1 MSQLFTPVGIGRY
14 TARNRLV
21 MSPMTRSRCDDTTG
35 EAKDL
40 VREYYEQRAGAGL
53 IITEGTGPSAMG
65 KGYVRM
71 PGMYTGAQ
79 AASWRPVTDAVH
91 AKGGLIFMQVM
102 HCGRISHP
110 SMLPGG
116 VQPVAPSAIKP
127 KGQSYT
133 STGPQDYVQPRA
145 LATEEIAGVVAEFG
159 TATRLALEAG
169 FDGVEL
175 HCASGYLPEQF
186 LSSKTNQR
194 DDRYGGSLENR
205 ARFVIDALRAMTD
218 AAGPDRVGIKIAPE
232 MNFNDVEDATPR
244 ETYMHLVQ
252 AIAPLGLAYLD
263 VHLYGP
269 TTGYHEMFRP
279 AFPGAYLHGS
289 GLTQA
294 KAEALVA
301 GREADAGVF
310 GVLFLANPD
319 LPERFQQGAPLN
331 TPDKTTFYTDGPKG
345 YTDYPFL
352 AERPA

>member
-1 MSQLFTPVGIGRY
+1 MSDLFTSVDIGRC
-14 TARNRLV
+14 TLRNRLV

-35 EAKDL
+35 EANDL
-40 VREYYEQRAGAGL
+40 VRQYYEQRAGAGM

-71 PGMYTGAQ
+71 PGIYTSAQ

-91 AKGGLIFMQVM
+91 AKGGLIFMQLM

-127 KGQSYT
+127 KGKSFT
-133 STGPQDYVQPRA
+133 SKGPEDYVEPRA
-145 LATEEIAGVVAEFG
+145 LSTEEVPAIVAEFG
-159 TATRLALEAG
+159 MATRLAMVAG

-175 HCASGYLPEQF
+175 HAASGYLPEQF

-194 DDRYGGSLENR
+194 NDIYGGSLENR
-205 ARFVIDALRAMTD
+205 ARFVIDALRAMTE
-218 AAGPDRVGIKIAPE
+218 AAGADRVGIKIAPE

-244 ETYMHLVQ
+244 ETYMHLVK

-269 TTGYHEMFRP
+269 TSGYHEMLRP

-294 KAEALVA
+294 TAETLIER
-301 GREADAGVF
+301 READAAVF
-310 GVLFLANPD
+310 GALFLANPD
-319 LPERFQQGAPLN
+319 LLERFQTGALLN
-331 TPDKTTFYTDGPKG
+331 APDKTTFYTDGPKG
-345 YTDYPFL
+345 YIDYPFL
-352 AERPA
+352 AEQPE